1 MKRSILPGLFVVTAL
16 LAEPAFADGEKD
28 LCASNLQTISSA
40 KTTIIAA
47 DLQGEIENSVQQARA
62 AQAQNTQ
69 EGTRNCISITQRAIQ
84 QIQNSQKG
92 G

>member
-1 MKRSILPGLFVVTAL
+1 MKRSVLPGLFVVTAL
-16 LAEPAFADGEKD
+16 LAAPAFADGEKD
-28 LCASNLQTISSA
+28 LCTTNLQTINNA

-47 DLQGEIENSVQQARA
+47 DLQGEIANSVQQAQA
-62 AQAQNTQ
+62 AQAKNTA
-69 EGTRNCISITQRAIQ
+69 EGTKDCIAITQRAIQ